1 MAFSGKDVGRQWEL
15 TAVAEFD
22 YTDADGETLELVDIP
37 AGARVTGGYVVIVN
51 AWDTGTTAVLDLGD
65 KTTGDRYVSNLDAK
79 TPGGTAIVPAGPAFT
94 VKDAVTV
101 NITNTGTAPE
111 AGDGYVV
118 VKYVIDGRSNEN
130 GV

>member
-1 MAFSGKDVGRQWEL
+1 MAFQGKDVGRQWEL

-22 YTDADGETLELVDIP
+22 YTDADGVTLELVDIP

-51 AWDTGTTAVLDLGD
+51 AWDSATSAVLDLGD
-65 KTTGDRYVSNLDAK
+65 KTTGDRYVSNLNAK
-79 TPGGTAIVPAGPAFT
+79 VTGGTAVVPAGGPFT

-101 NITNTGTAPE
+101 NITNTGAPTV
-111 AGDGYVV
+111 GDGYVV
-118 VKYVIDGRSNEN
+118 VKYVVDGRSNEN